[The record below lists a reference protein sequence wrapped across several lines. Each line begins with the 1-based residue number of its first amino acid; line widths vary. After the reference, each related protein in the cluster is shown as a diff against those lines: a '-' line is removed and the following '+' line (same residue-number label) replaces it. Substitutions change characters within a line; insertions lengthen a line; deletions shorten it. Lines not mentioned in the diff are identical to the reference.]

1 MKRKI
6 TEIVA
11 VLICFILQCTLF
23 QVISFAGIVPN
34 LLIIITSAFGFM
46 GGRKEGMFVGFLSG
60 LIMDIFYSQI
70 IGLNA
75 LIFLYI
81 GYTNGMFN
89 RIFYPEDVK
98 FPILFITLSDAAC
111 LMLQYIFGYLLRA
124 RLDFPFYFTKIMLP
138 EIIYTIVLTI
148 IIYRPILAVN
158 NRLAVDEKRSNE
170 II

>member
-1 MKRKI
+1 MRRKI
-6 TEIVA
+6 VEIIA
-11 VLICFILQCTLF
+11 VIICFTLQSTLF
-23 QVISFAGIVPN
+23 QAFSFAGIVPN

-46 GGRKEGMFVGFLSG
+46 AGRKEGMFVGFLGG
-60 LIMDIFYSQI
+60 LVMDIFYSQV

-75 LIFLYI
+75 LIFMYI

-124 RLDFPFYFTKIMLP
+124 RLDLPFYFMKIMLP
-138 EIIYTIVLTI
+138 EIIYTVVVTIV
-148 IIYRPILAVN
+148 IYRPILAVN
-158 NRLAVDEKRSNE
+158 NALSAFEKRDNE
-170 II
+170 DI